1 MDIRST
7 LQTIT
12 ARIQNGGSLG
22 LTVGQ
27 KNALLDGIDT
37 AELFKPKVE
46 GVDYP
51 ANPEPKAGGNLPCAL
66 VNEVQDIRI
75 ESDPRGRPWFEVS
88 FGDGID
94 SAKECWFRVFDKE
107 NGSWLDWQSADT
119 FRLKVQSGAFGT
131 LDIGSAPKRKA
142 RP

>member
-7 LQTIT
+7 LQTLT

-22 LTVGQ
+22 LTIGQ
-27 KNALLDGIDT
+27 KNALLDGIDI
-37 AELFKPKVE
+37 AELFKPL
-46 GVDYP
+46 
-51 ANPEPKAGGNLPCAL
+51 LP
-66 VNEVQDIRI
+66 NEVQDIRI

-88 FGDGID
+88 FGDGVD

-107 NGSWLDWQSADT
+107 NGYWLDWQSADT

-131 LDIGSAPKRKA
+131 LDIASTSKRKA
-142 RP
+142 RS